1 MFIYKH
7 KQTHIN
13 HFNKNIT
20 KLLGFI

>member
-13 HFNKNIT
+13 HFSKNIT